1 MAYDDIAA
9 GNLIL
14 ASETREALD
23 ERAYGLLQRARRTSN
38 SSTANSTTPVSVLR
52 LDDLPIIGGRAY
64 LIQTSSLVLHSS
76 TANDVTR
83 AALYFTTDG
92 STPTSSSTL
101 LAITQKT
108 VAATAN
114 PPTSII
120 SMMYFPTVN
129 ETLSLLLTVSRQAGA
144 GNADILAGT
153 GFPIDIYVHDMG
165 VDPGDTGV
173 DL

>member
-1 MAYDDIAA
+1 MAYDDIVA

-38 SSTANSTTPVSVLR
+38 SSTSTSTTPVNVLR
-52 LDDLPIIGGRAY
+52 LDDLPITGGRAY
-64 LIQTSSLVLHSS
+64 LIQTSALVLHSS
-76 TANDVTR
+76 NATDVAR
-83 AALYFTTDG
+83 AALYYTTNG

-108 VAATAN
+108 VSATAN
-114 PPTSII
+114 PPTSVL
-120 SMMYFPTVN
+120 SVMYFPTVD

-144 GNADILAGT
+144 GSVDILAGT